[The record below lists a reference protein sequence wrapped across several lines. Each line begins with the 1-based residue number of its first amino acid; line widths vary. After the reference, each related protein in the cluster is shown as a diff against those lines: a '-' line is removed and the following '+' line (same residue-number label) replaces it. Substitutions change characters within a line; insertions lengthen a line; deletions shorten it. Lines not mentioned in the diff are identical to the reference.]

1 MERRG
6 RIPVAKFRTQEGKT
20 RSRSRVREPDYNEQD
35 PETDLFTLLEDNIA
49 LKEENKALKLQLEDR
64 KFVYIH
70 ISLRMCRIVFTM
82 FFYFFQIKKYKM
94 NCWKT
99 IQSLQ
104 KNWKT

>member
-49 LKEENKALKLQLEDR
+49 LKEENKALKLKLEDR
-64 KFVYIH
+64 KLSKELY
-70 ISLRMCRIVFTM
+70 
-82 FFYFFQIKKYKM
+82 
-94 NCWKT
+94 N
-99 IQSLQ
+99 
-104 KNWKT
+104 